1 MTSRL
6 LRVTAPGGLKNLALS
21 ETEPAAATPGP
32 GDIRVRLHASSLNYH
47 DYMVCAIEG
56 RAADGRIPMADGAGE
71 VLEVGEGVQGFA
83 VGDNVVSCFFPT
95 WTNAADLP
103 SNNAETPGDGIDGFA
118 RSEVT
123 LPASWFTK
131 SPEGWSHE
139 EAATI
144 TTAGLTAWRALVV
157 DGGLKAGQTVV
168 TLGVGGVAVYAVQ
181 LAKALGARVISLS
194 SSDAKLEKL
203 KALGADEV
211 INYKTTPE
219 WGVKVRELTGGLG
232 ADHVV
237 ETGGIGS
244 INQSV
249 QAARPGGH
257 VAVIGVMSGFT
268 GDFMLAA
275 VLVRQ
280 VRVQGLLVGSPQHQR
295 EFVAALNATGL
306 RPVIDRSFD
315 LAELAEAFEYQLE
328 ARHFGKICVTI

>member
-32 GDIRVRLHASSLNYH
+32 GDIRVRVHASSLNYH

-71 VLEVGEGVQGFA
+71 VLEVGEGVEGFA
-83 VGDNVVSCFFPT
+83 VGDN
-95 WTNAADLP
+95 AADFP

-181 LAKALGARVISLS
+181 VAKALGARVISLS

-249 QAARPGGH
+249 QAAKPGGH

-306 RPVIDRSFD
+306 KPVIDRSFD